1 MSEAGCEELE
11 HKLET
16 FVETVR
22 QIGIIVHD
30 FQPNSQTV
38 LNRKLEEVVKGN
50 RVNLFFYSFF
60 FAKYF
65 ETDKFSSSSVISLL
79 IRLEQSLNNWLFQS
93 VVDFLHYFLRGV
105 TVISRASVSVYVD
118 EC

>member
-38 LNRKLEEVVKGN
+38 LNRKLEEVVKGTGIS
-50 RVNLFFYSFF
+50 LFFYSFF
-60 FAKYF
+60 LL
-65 ETDKFSSSSVISLL
+65 KF
-79 IRLEQSLNNWLFQS
+79 FK
-93 VVDFLHYFLRGV
+93 V
-105 TVISRASVSVYVD
+105 TKIYRFR
-118 EC
+118 

>member
-1 MSEAGCEELE
+1 MSETGCEELE

-50 RVNLFFYSFF
+50 RVSLFFYSFF
-60 FAKYF
+60 
-65 ETDKFSSSSVISLL
+65 
-79 IRLEQSLNNWLFQS
+79 
-93 VVDFLHYFLRGV
+93 
-105 TVISRASVSVYVD
+105 SRNIL
-118 EC
+118 

>member
-50 RVNLFFYSFF
+50 GVSLFYYGVFMKFLLI
-60 FAKYF
+60 
-65 ETDKFSSSSVISLL
+65 FSSSSVISRL
-79 IRLEQSLNNWLFQS
+79 IRLVESLHNGLFKS
-93 VVDFLHYFLRGV
+93 FEDFLHHFSGGV
-105 TVISRASVSVYVD
+105 TVISRASVSVHVD
-118 EC
+118 ES